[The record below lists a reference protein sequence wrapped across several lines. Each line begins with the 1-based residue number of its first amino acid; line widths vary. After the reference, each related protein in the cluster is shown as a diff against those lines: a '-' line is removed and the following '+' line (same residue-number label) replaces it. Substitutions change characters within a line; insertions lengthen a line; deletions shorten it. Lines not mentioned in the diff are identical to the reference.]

1 MSTDFDHC
9 TAGTLEPI
17 ADHII
22 VADIE
27 TEHQRVQNGII
38 IPSESGDQRGIRSR
52 WARVVAVGPEQKDV
66 QAGQW
71 ILVEH
76 GRWTRGAKLDD
87 GNVYRKVDPDGMM
100 LVSDDRPED
109 V

>member
-22 VADIE
+22 IADIE
-27 TEHQRVQNGII
+27 SESERVQKGII
-38 IPSESGDQRGIRSR
+38 IPSESGEQRGIRPR
-52 WARVVAVGPEQKDV
+52 WARVIAVGPEQDDV
-66 QAGQW
+66 EPGQW

-76 GRWTRGAKLDD
+76 GRWTRGAQLDD
-87 GNVYRKVDPDGMM
+87 DNVYRKVDPNGMM
-100 LVSDDRPED
+100 LVSDSRPED

>member
-27 TEHQRVQNGII
+27 SESERVQHGII
-38 IPSESGDQRGIRSR
+38 IPSEKGEHRGIRHR
-52 WARVVAVGPEQKDV
+52 WARVVAVGPEQEDV
-66 QAGQW
+66 KPGQW

-87 GNVYRKVDPDGMM
+87 GNVYRKVDPDGMI
-100 LVSDDRPED
+100 LVSDSRPED
-109 V
+109 M